1 MATLYVV
8 ETERPRN
15 QWVNIANMPD
25 IATQTVAIGGSSAR
39 TTNPFN
45 AKTAIITISTDAI
58 CSIKIGGSSVT
69 AATTDFRLPAD
80 NIISFSVQPNQ
91 YIAVISNT

>member
-1 MATLYVV
+1 MAVLTVV

-25 IATQTVAIGGSSAR
+25 IATQNIAISGSSTR
-39 TTNPFN
+39 VTNAFN
-45 AKTAIITISTDAI
+45 AKTAIVTLTTDAI
-58 CSIKIGGSSVT
+58 CSIKFGGSGVT

-80 NIISFSVQPNQ
+80 TIISFSVQPNQ